1 MGFHPSLDL
10 MKSETKYKVILP
22 VAILKKNTKFYLNL
36 NQYRNWHYQANNQ
49 LKRIFKD
56 QISSQLDFKIKGK
69 VHILYF
75 YFAPDKRKRDL
86 MNIISVVDK
95 YFQDALVE
103 RNCIE
108 ADDTSV
114 VTEIHG
120 VYSGI
125 DKENP
130 RVEAILIS
138 I

>member
-1 MGFHPSLDL
+1 
-10 MKSETKYKVILP
+10 
-22 VAILKKNTKFYLNL
+22 
-36 NQYRNWHYQANNQ
+36 
-49 LKRIFKD
+49 
-56 QISSQLDFKIKGK
+56 
-69 VHILYF
+69 
-75 YFAPDKRKRDL
+75 